1 MMICF
6 LLPWI
11 RGQENGLLPSG
22 KIVLLSDTVGF
33 IQGLPHD
40 LVYAFRST
48 LEESLE
54 ADLLIHVVDISSPIW
69 TQQMETVENVLEEL
83 GAKERP
89 TVIAF
94 NKTDRVIDA
103 DLESMA
109 RIQGQTVG
117 ISALHGYGIEEL
129 SILVEQVLLAGTE
142 VVSLSIPYS
151 MWDVL
156 SEIRQVGTIIEE
168 NHDDTE
174 PTITC
179 RLSSADIAR
188 ISKSQGDEILKLN
201 SMHLDVDPNT
211 WLAQECTEQLEDAWK
226 HIDELVFSNQIK
238 VLRAFSDSRISLTHM
253 WPSTGYGYQDT
264 GREGLESLFAQVF
277 GGESAL
283 VRLAWTSGTH
293 VLKTALFGLLRPGDE
308 LLSVTGTP
316 YETLQPVI
324 GIGPQC
330 EPSRQTDCQLQQVQP
345 GSLKDFGIGYRETS
359 CLIDFE
365 AGAIDEDMLR
375 QELERSIT
383 SSTRLVL
390 IQRSRGYSHRKTI
403 SIASLGTFMEL
414 VRNKWPHIITFVDN
428 CYCEFTDVLE
438 PPGSWRFHNSRLV
451 NQEP

>member
-1 MMICF
+1 MLSKEIEKAHRVREEQRKQRKESQIPLISLVGYTNAGKSTLFRILTGEEVLCDDMLF
-6 LLPWI
+6 ATLDPWT
-11 RGQENGLLPSG
+11 RKWALPSG

-168 NHDDTE
+168 NHDDTGA
-174 PTITC
+174 TITC

-188 ISKSQGDEILKLN
+188 ISKKL
-201 SMHLDVDPNT
+201 
-211 WLAQECTEQLEDAWK
+211 
-226 HIDELVFSNQIK
+226 
-238 VLRAFSDSRISLTHM
+238 SR
-253 WPSTGYGYQDT
+253 
-264 GREGLESLFAQVF
+264 
-277 GGESAL
+277 
-283 VRLAWTSGTH
+283 
-293 VLKTALFGLLRPGDE
+293 
-308 LLSVTGTP
+308 
-316 YETLQPVI
+316 
-324 GIGPQC
+324 
-330 EPSRQTDCQLQQVQP
+330 
-345 GSLKDFGIGYRETS
+345 
-359 CLIDFE
+359 
-365 AGAIDEDMLR
+365 
-375 QELERSIT
+375 
-383 SSTRLVL
+383 
-390 IQRSRGYSHRKTI
+390 
-403 SIASLGTFMEL
+403 
-414 VRNKWPHIITFVDN
+414 
-428 CYCEFTDVLE
+428 
-438 PPGSWRFHNSRLV
+438 
-451 NQEP
+451 

>member
-1 MMICF
+1 MYNRNRISKRQGGTSLSIQTNSENPRAIICSVDVRSPKAKTQGKSILTAQESAQE
-6 LLPWI
+6 LLRLADTLGIEVVETIIQERPSPDPATYLGKGKVQEVAGLIAEHQAQFVLIDGQISPTQLKNLEDALGATVLDRTEVILKIFAQRANTKEGKLQVELATRRHELTRLTGYGTVMSSLGAGIGTRGPGEQKLEVDRRVLRDRIAVLSKEIEKAHRVREEQRKQRKESQIPLISLVGYTNAGKSTLFRILTGEEVLCDDMLFATLDPWT
-11 RGQENGLLPSG
+11 RKWALPSG

-168 NHDDTE
+168 NHDDTGA
-174 PTITC
+174 TITC

-188 ISKSQGDEILKLN
+188 ISKKL
-201 SMHLDVDPNT
+201 
-211 WLAQECTEQLEDAWK
+211 
-226 HIDELVFSNQIK
+226 
-238 VLRAFSDSRISLTHM
+238 SR
-253 WPSTGYGYQDT
+253 
-264 GREGLESLFAQVF
+264 
-277 GGESAL
+277 
-283 VRLAWTSGTH
+283 
-293 VLKTALFGLLRPGDE
+293 
-308 LLSVTGTP
+308 
-316 YETLQPVI
+316 
-324 GIGPQC
+324 
-330 EPSRQTDCQLQQVQP
+330 
-345 GSLKDFGIGYRETS
+345 
-359 CLIDFE
+359 
-365 AGAIDEDMLR
+365 
-375 QELERSIT
+375 
-383 SSTRLVL
+383 
-390 IQRSRGYSHRKTI
+390 
-403 SIASLGTFMEL
+403 
-414 VRNKWPHIITFVDN
+414 
-428 CYCEFTDVLE
+428 
-438 PPGSWRFHNSRLV
+438 
-451 NQEP
+451 